1 LYQEYMPADSLIEIR
16 DVYKSFAGVQAL
28 SGVSFSVPKK
38 CILGLIGPNGAGKTT
53 LINVINGVYK
63 PNRGDILFG
72 DKRLSGMKVY
82 DIAQLGISRT
92 FQVARVFRRMSVLEN
107 MVAPTIFLK
116 ESSSS
121 VRNRIFGLLDF
132 VGLSDKKDQY
142 AFELSGGQQ
151 KLLEFARALITDPHL
166 VLMDEPFAGVHP
178 EIRAQLIR
186 NVQKLNQE
194 KDKTFIIV
202 SHDMRSISELCNQI
216 VVLNFGQKLTEG
228 SPETVLFDE
237 KVIEAYLGE

>member
-1 LYQEYMPADSLIEIR
+1 MKKR
-16 DVYKSFAGVQAL
+16 MDVDAIIQIDGVQKSFSGVQAL
-28 SGVSFSVPKK
+28 YGVSFSIPEK

-63 PNRGDILFG
+63 PDGGEIHYRA
-72 DKRLSGMKVY
+72 KRLNDMNVY

-116 ESSSS
+116 ESSS
-121 VRNRIFGLLDF
+121 RIKKRIMDLLHF
-132 VGLSDKKDQY
+132 VGLSDKAEQY

-151 KLLEFARALITDPHL
+151 KLLEFARALITDPQL

-178 EIRAQLIR
+178 EIRNQLIA
-186 NVQKLNQE
+186 NVQELNQQRG
-194 KDKTFIIV
+194 KTFIIV
-202 SHDMRSISELCNQI
+202 SHDMRSISELCTHI
-216 VVLNFGQKLTEG
+216 VVLNFGQKLMEG
-228 SPETVLFDE
+228 PPETVLMDE
-237 KVIEAYLGE
+237 KVIQAYLGE